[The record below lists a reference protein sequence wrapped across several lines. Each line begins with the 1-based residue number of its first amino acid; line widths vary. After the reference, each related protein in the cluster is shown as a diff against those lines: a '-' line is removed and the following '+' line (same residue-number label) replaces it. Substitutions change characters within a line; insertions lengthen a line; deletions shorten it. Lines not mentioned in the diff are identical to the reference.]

1 MIIDARCTRRW
12 RERSIRRCI
21 PLDSRIANPSSRGT
35 RGRGGEEVQGLGG
48 RSGGCG
54 GGDGRGRKREEK
66 RSLLTGPGTGRSN
79 SRRFARCTS
88 AALFLT
94 AYTYMWRFQ
103 NKSVS
108 RRNFVRTSRYYR
120 ADARKPLVSI
130 NRQGEGGKWFSIRA
144 HTSAPFSAPFS
155 LFLSL
160 PILYYPTFAI

>member
-1 MIIDARCTRRW
+1 MNKSHGERIHSDAIGCWCLLVIIDARCTRRW
-12 RERSIRRCI
+12 RERSISRCI
-21 PLDSRIANPSSRGT
+21 PLDSRIANLSSRGT

-108 RRNFVRTSRYYR
+108 RRNFVRTSRH
-120 ADARKPLVSI
+120 DTIEQTLV
-130 NRQGEGGKWFSIRA
+130 NR
-144 HTSAPFSAPFS
+144 
-155 LFLSL
+155 
-160 PILYYPTFAI
+160 

>member
-1 MIIDARCTRRW
+1 MLVIVGDNRHPMYPAV
-12 RERSIRRCI
+12 EGSAASAGVSLSIRG
-21 PLDSRIANPSSRGT
+21 SRTPRVEEREDEVERRSR
-35 RGRGGEEVQGLGG
+35 GLGG

-108 RRNFVRTSRYYR
+108 RRNFVRTSRH
-120 ADARKPLVSI
+120 DTIEQTLV
-130 NRQGEGGKWFSIRA
+130 NR
-144 HTSAPFSAPFS
+144 
-155 LFLSL
+155 
-160 PILYYPTFAI
+160 